1 MTTETSEQKIPAH
14 ELYQQIYKD
23 LKINPRTIQWYATE
37 GYIPKPE
44 KIGAEAFY
52 AASVQIPA
60 RIRVIQTLQKRFDLK
75 LKEIKQITEK
85 QSKSDWEVIYNML
98 TALEE
103 HFPISDVD
111 YNGNEYVTEKG
122 SGMARI
128 ISEKL
133 KTLSIDDISLAEA
146 EEEYDKAQEP
156 GPSSF
161 DAGEEIP
168 F

>member
-52 AASVQIPA
+52 AISAQIPA
-60 RIRVIQTLQKRFDLK
+60 RIRVIQTLQKRFELK

-85 QSKSDWEVIYNML
+85 QAKSDWEVIYNLL

-103 HFPISDVD
+103 HFPHSDVD

-122 SGMARI
+122 SGIARI

-133 KTLSIDDISLAEA
+133 KAVSIDEISLAEA
-146 EEEYDKAQEP
+146 EEEYDRGKETN
-156 GPSSF
+156 SSF
-161 DAGEEIP
+161 DTTGEEIP